1 MLIFYLLYYL
11 FFIVSLLSI
20 PYVTSYYIL
29 AGDPYLIVNSGYYY
43 FFWLIIVIFII
54 GQAFSFTGS
63 VYQCFVDNNNTST
76 NPTIG
81 LSDAL
86 TRLLTNLHNVTL
98 ASFYTS
104 IYITI
109 LGFGGYLGGV
119 TAMDTIPAV
128 KELLVGVIHIP
139 GFEFILKGVP
149 LALGGLIGNILASF
163 CVTPACY

>member
-1 MLIFYLLYYL
+1 MWIFYLLYYL
-11 FFIVSLLSI
+11 FFIVSLLAI

-29 AGDPYLIVNSGYYY
+29 AGDPYLIVSSGYYY
-43 FFWLIIVIFII
+43 YFWLIISIFII
-54 GQAFSFTGS
+54 AQAFSLTS
-63 VYQCFVDNNNTST
+63 SAYQCFFQNNNDQITSSSYT
-76 NPTIG
+76 D
-81 LSDAL
+81 SF
-86 TRLLTNLHNVTL
+86 TRTLTNLHNLTL

-139 GFEFILKGVP
+139 GFEFILKGIP
-149 LALGGLIGNILASF
+149 LALGAIIGNIIAFF
-163 CVTPACY
+163 CVTSACY